1 MFFKKR
7 PLYIID
13 KQMKKTFK
21 VFFVFEKKQGQKR
34 IKIKTE
40 TILNSGSIFNVG
52 AHFFQ
57 FGEYFGEETW
67 VRIYSKHGCA

>member
-21 VFFVFEKKQGQKR
+21 VFFDLKKKGAEKNKNKN
-34 IKIKTE
+34 E

-67 VRIYSKHGCA
+67 VRIYSEH

>member
-13 KQMKKTFK
+13 KQMKKSFK
-21 VFFVFEKKQGQKR
+21 VFFVFEKKGQKR
-34 IKIKTE
+34 IKIKTKK
-40 TILNSGSIFNVG
+40 ILNSGSIFNVG

-67 VRIYSKHGCA
+67 VRIYSEHRCA

>member
-13 KQMKKTFK
+13 KQMKKSFK
-21 VFFVFEKKQGQKR
+21 VFFVFEKKGAER
-34 IKIKTE
+34 IKIKTK

-67 VRIYSKHGCA
+67 VRIYSEHGGA

>member
-21 VFFVFEKKQGQKR
+21 VFFVFEKKGAEKNKNKNQK
-34 IKIKTE
+34 

-52 AHFFQ
+52 AHFL
-57 FGEYFGEETW
+57 
-67 VRIYSKHGCA
+67 

>member
-13 KQMKKTFK
+13 KQMKKSFK
-21 VFFVFEKKQGQKR
+21 VFFVFEKKGAEKKNKNQK
-34 IKIKTE
+34 

-52 AHFFQ
+52 AHFL
-57 FGEYFGEETW
+57 
-67 VRIYSKHGCA
+67 

>member
-21 VFFVFEKKQGQKR
+21 VFFVFEKKGAEKKNKNQK
-34 IKIKTE
+34 

-67 VRIYSKHGCA
+67 VRIYSKH